1 MFILLLSLLLSS
13 GSATSTVE
21 PLPTSTVE
29 RLDPNSVSPNAQCGW
44 EYPVFNDTFCNTIDV
59 VKMKES
65 LGFVGSFCFDLEPK
79 RPAVQCW
86 YHQVCGPDT
95 KNVSKNSCNLVQDY
109 NGQVLGCD
117 WFNVNKIGTVDSA
130 GGNICVKENINLFYN
145 VLYVIVIV
153 LLGFVFMANKWRL
166 EREHLFQKMY
176 TPDIQFSKREKLREQ
191 LRNSGTPEHEVEEQV
206 LQFVAHR
213 HREGKQRRLDNLN
226 EDDKCQE
233 WAEKQKLKEK
243 MEEQGHKFDEQVW
256 KTHLEDLSSKKV
268 VHDNAALNEINDEF
282 ARVQEEERQIIKN
295 EKLEFFERYIRII
308 EFQIKVDIPPNTK
321 EEIAEMKE
329 ELNSLD
335 GEKARDLRE
344 EISESERKLK
354 WNWWKNLILYIRNY
368 VPILSVF
375 FGDEEHYLSTL
386 ESSLMLIFTLILSFY
401 LNVGRQLDIERGTKN
416 FVGTRWGR
424 FGTFLPSLLCQ
435 VYYFVFY
442 KIARMDEAARLTTEK
457 DDIWRTLGYV
467 IPNIFKFAS
476 LICCFVLYVFML
488 NLISFLLNPFC
499 YLMNVLIN
507 GVLLAQIISLVV
519 CLLFFVVQWL
529 NDEVYHGENCFW
541 SYFACIMFL
550 GGAPIKFS
558 EEQQQLLLAISD
570 DDIDEL
576 KKRGIYHADVDDEDE
591 PTVEDIKDAEE
602 PIAMINVDENEMEI
616 EAIVVERK

>member
-153 LLGFVFMANKWRL
+153 LLGFVFMANRWRGK
-166 EREHLFQKMY
+166 REHLFQKMY
-176 TPDIQFSKREKLREQ
+176 TPD
-191 LRNSGTPEHEVEEQV
+191 T
-206 LQFVAHR
+206 
-213 HREGKQRRLDNLN
+213 
-226 EDDKCQE
+226 E